1 MCARV
6 RASHRDEDA
15 VQVPRL
21 GAGSVFGLLFQQLC
35 QPPQAGH
42 AHDIDVVVAAESLKQ
57 REVDLQG
64 DVTFI
69 LLIGGEHAQ
78 NHPVRISR

>member
-1 MCARV
+1 M

-21 GAGSVFGLLFQQLC
+21 GAGSGPVFGLLFQQLC

-42 AHDIDVVVAAESLKQ
+42 AHDVDVVVAAEGLKQ

-69 LLIGGEHAQ
+69 LLIGSEHAQ